1 MLGSSSGDIALGDI
15 ERKYETGA
23 GRRDIEGRT
32 RRAQTL
38 GYGTRL
44 GGNKMVT
51 RRRRADDQ
59 IQLARVDSGH
69 LECPLARRYGKVV
82 E

>member
-15 ERKYETGA
+15 ERKYEAGA
-23 GRRDIEGRT
+23 GSRDIESRA
-32 RRAQTL
+32 RRAQSL
-38 GYGTRL
+38 SNGTRL
-44 GGNKMVT
+44 SGNKVVT

-69 LECPLARRYGKVV
+69 LECPLARRYGKVIK
-82 E
+82 